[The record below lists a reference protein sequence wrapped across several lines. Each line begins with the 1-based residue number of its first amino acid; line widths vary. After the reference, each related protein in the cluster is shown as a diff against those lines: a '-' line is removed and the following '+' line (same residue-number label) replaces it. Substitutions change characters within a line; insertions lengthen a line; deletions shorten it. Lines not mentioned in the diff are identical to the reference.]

1 MGIHYFLC
9 EKVNNKTGTN
19 ITMFLTVA
27 RQHAGK
33 YPYVDQIVKIVYD
46 II

>member
-1 MGIHYFLC
+1 
-9 EKVNNKTGTN
+9 
-19 ITMFLTVA
+19 MFLTVA

-46 II
+46 IIWNLYHENQYHIVYINE